1 MGRVSEQVWV
11 FIISFFIALAA
22 GFILIPALRRLKASQ
37 TVRDDGPSTHLKKT
51 GTPMLGGLI
60 ILLPVILTSIKYMPA
75 YRHIIF
81 LLLSAIGFGLIG
93 FADDMIKIVKRRKDG
108 LMPRQKT
115 FLLIFVSAALS
126 IYAAYYSPLGTKVFI
141 PFTGMA
147 RAITIPPVLYIPFL
161 IFVMNATV
169 NSVNLTDGV
178 DGLAGS
184 VTLVVLVFFTVV
196 SAATEGMDFVKV
208 FSSAAAG
215 GCLGFLAFNIHP
227 AKVFMGDTGSFALG
241 GALASIAI
249 LLGIPWILAIAGI
262 VYVVEALSDI
272 IQVAHF
278 KATGKRVF
286 KMAPI
291 HHHFELSG
299 WKENKVVVVFTA
311 VTLLFC
317 ILGMISLGMPP
328 F

>member
-51 GTPMLGGLI
+51 GTPTLGGLI

-317 ILGMISLGMPP
+317 ILGMISLGMSP

>member
-1 MGRVSEQVWV
+1 VGRVSEQVWV

-81 LLLSAIGFGLIG
+81 LLLYAIGFGLIG

-317 ILGMISLGMPP
+317 ILGMLSLGMPP

>member
-1 MGRVSEQVWV
+1 VGRVSEQVWV

-161 IFVMNATV
+161 LFVMNATV

-196 SAATEGMDFVKV
+196 SAATESMGFVKV

-317 ILGMISLGMPP
+317 ILGMLSLGMPP

>member
-1 MGRVSEQVWV
+1 VGRVSEQVWV

-51 GTPMLGGLI
+51 GTPTLGGLI

-141 PFTGMA
+141 PFTGME

-317 ILGMISLGMPP
+317 ILGMISLGMSP

>member
-1 MGRVSEQVWV
+1 MGQVSEQVWI
-11 FIISFFIALAA
+11 FIISFFIALIA
-22 GFILIPALRRLKASQ
+22 GFVLIPALRRLKAGQ

-51 GTPMLGGLI
+51 GTPTLGGLI
-60 ILLPVILTSIKYMPA
+60 ILLPVILTTIKFMPV
-75 YRHIIF
+75 YRHIIY
-81 LLLSAIGFGLIG
+81 LLFSTIGFGLIG
-93 FADDMIKIVKRRKDG
+93 FVDDMIKIVKRRKDG
-108 LMPRQKT
+108 LTPRQKM
-115 FLLIFVSAALS
+115 FWLIFVSAAFS
-126 IYAAYYSPLGTKVFI
+126 VYAAYYSPAGTKVFI
-141 PFTGMA
+141 PFSGLEKT
-147 RAITIPPVLYIPFL
+147 ITIPPVLFIPFV
-161 IFVMNATV
+161 IFVMIATA

-196 SAATEGMDFVKV
+196 SMSVEGMNYVKI
-208 FSSAAAG
+208 FCSAASG
-215 GCLGFLAFNIHP
+215 GCLGFLAFNFHP
-227 AKVFMGDTGSFALG
+227 AKVFMGDTGAFALG

-249 LLGIPWILAIAGI
+249 LLGIPWILAIVGI

-278 KATGKRVF
+278 KATGKRFF

-299 WKENKVVVVFTA
+299 WKENKVVIVFTA

-317 ILGMISLGMPP
+317 ILGMISLGIPL